1 MNTDLHG
8 SRGVG
13 AFSRAAAF
21 ALLLLLAVRVSGADE
36 AASGAGNGR
45 AEPPPFTEV
54 FDLVRTNAAGLSR
67 EELNRAAVRG
77 LLGALGNR
85 AWLVN
90 GETQPKASTNAQ
102 GTGVAMSAVFDEH
115 YGYIRVGNVSAE
127 LPEQFAGALTALS
140 KTNKLKGL
148 VLDLRFA
155 GGADYPAVGAVAER
169 FLTSEQ
175 KLFEWSGGVVQ
186 SKGKP
191 DAFRA
196 PVAVLVNEFTSG
208 SAEAL
213 AAVLRDTEVALL
225 IGTNTAGNA
234 STTKDFKL
242 SNGQVLRVATSPL
255 RLASGE
261 QVFSLKP
268 DILVEVSREDERAY
282 FADAYRALPRL
293 GNEGQGTNV
302 ASLSV
307 TNRSRRR
314 LNEAELV
321 RMSREG
327 LDPEEEA
334 ARAARPA
341 TPPKPVIADPK
352 LARAIDLLK
361 ALSVVRQGR
370 F

>member
-1 MNTDLHG
+1 ML
-8 SRGVG
+8 RCAAVVG
-13 AFSRAAAF
+13 
-21 ALLLLLAVRVSGADE
+21 LLLMAVRLSGAE
-36 AASGAGNGR
+36 ESAPAGKGPNASASTP
-45 AEPPPFTEV
+45 EFSEV
-54 FDLVRTNAAGLSR
+54 FNLVRTNAAGLSR
-67 EELNRAAVRG
+67 QELDRAAVQG
-77 LLGALGNR
+77 LLSDLRNR

-90 GETQPKASTNAQ
+90 GNGPAVSVPDTNAQ
-102 GTGVAMSAVFDEH
+102 TPVTMSAVFDEN
-115 YGYIRVGNVSAE
+115 YGYIRVGNVGPN
-127 LPEQFAGALTALS
+127 LPEQFAGALGALS

-148 VLDLRFA
+148 VIDLRFA
-155 GGADYPAVGAVAER
+155 GGADYPAVGGVAEQ

-186 SKGKP
+186 SRGKAN
-191 DAFRA
+191 AFRA
-196 PVAVLVNEFTSG
+196 PVAVLVNEWTSG

-213 AAVLRDTEVALL
+213 AAVLRETQVGLL
-225 IGTNTAGNA
+225 IGTNTAGSA

-261 QVFSLKP
+261 QVFTLKP
-268 DILVEVSREDERAY
+268 DILVEVSPEDERAY

-293 GNEGQGTNV
+293 GSTGQGTNV

-327 LDPEEEA
+327 IDPEEEA